1 MGGGWDLG
9 WGWQRG
15 SDMGTGRRDSFR
27 ETQASVGPSGC
38 EKSGGRQ
45 GEVWC
50 RGRVRGKAGP
60 GDRWA
65 SLVQS
70 GETEAEGVGEK
81 ALSRGVRSKPG
92 PHPGEPPYL
101 SIRQSKLNE
110 D

>member
-1 MGGGWDLG
+1 MGAGIWGGDGRAALIWGQEEGTALGRHRPVWDPVGMRSLG
-9 WGWQRG
+9 
-15 SDMGTGRRDSFR
+15 DT
-27 ETQASVGPSGC
+27 
-38 EKSGGRQ
+38 Q

-50 RGRVRGKAGP
+50 RERVRGKAGP

-65 SLVQS
+65 SLVQT